1 MFLWPQEWMMKMINE
16 KQVGTTL
23 EKDVIKKIDRI
34 RKKLDDKIININRSK
49 IVSAIVTRVL
59 KDDEDELVKKIEVWV
74 NENEN

>member
-1 MFLWPQEWMMKMINE
+1 MINP

-34 RKKLDDKIININRSK
+34 RKKLDNKIININRSK

-74 NENEN
+74 S

>member
-1 MFLWPQEWMMKMINE
+1 MKMINP

-74 NENEN
+74 SENDN

>member
-1 MFLWPQEWMMKMINE
+1 MKMINP

-74 NENEN
+74 DENDN